1 MVLVN
6 TTNVFINIGL
16 DTKASALKFLAES
29 AQKLRLTT
37 DSSAVLTSF
46 DDREKEGSTG
56 MMDGFAIPH
65 AKNTAITEA
74 SILIVKT
81 KNPIEWDSLDG
92 KPTEVIIA
100 LLIPEQEAGTTHLQ
114 LLSKVARLLMNSE
127 FKQQIK
133 QLDSETEIAEYVN
146 QRLMEA

>member
-6 TTNVFINIGL
+6 ATNVFINIEL
-16 DTKASALKFLAES
+16 DTKASALQFLAES

-37 DSSAVLTSF
+37 DSSAVLNSF

-65 AKNTAITEA
+65 AKNATITEA
-74 SILIVKT
+74 SVLIVKT

-100 LLIPEQEAGTTHLQ
+100 LLIPEQEAGTTHLK

-127 FKQQIK
+127 FKQQVK

>member
-6 TTNVFINIGL
+6 ATNVFINIEL
-16 DTKASALKFLAES
+16 DTKASALQFLAES
-29 AQKLRLTT
+29 AQKLWLTT

-65 AKNTAITEA
+65 AKNAAITEA
-74 SILIVKT
+74 SVLIVKT

-100 LLIPEQEAGTTHLQ
+100 LLIPDQEAGTTHLK

-127 FKQQIK
+127 FKQQVK
-133 QLDSETEIAEYVN
+133 QLESETEIAEYVN

>member
-6 TTNVFINIGL
+6 ATNVFINIEL
-16 DTKASALKFLAES
+16 DTKASALQFLAES

-65 AKNTAITEA
+65 AKNATITEA
-74 SILIVKT
+74 SVLIVKT

-100 LLIPEQEAGTTHLQ
+100 LLIPEQEAGTTHLK

>member
-6 TTNVFINIGL
+6 ATNVFINIEL
-16 DTKASALKFLAES
+16 DTKATALQFLAES

-65 AKNTAITEA
+65 AKNATITEA
-74 SILIVKT
+74 SVLIVKT

-100 LLIPEQEAGTTHLQ
+100 LLIPEQEAGTTHLK

-127 FKQQIK
+127 FKQQVK

>member
-1 MVLVN
+1 MVLAN
-6 TTNVFINIGL
+6 ATNVFINIEL
-16 DTKASALKFLAES
+16 DTKASALQFLAES

-37 DSSAVLTSF
+37 DSSAVLNSF

-65 AKNTAITEA
+65 AKNATITEA
-74 SILIVKT
+74 SVLIVKT

-100 LLIPEQEAGTTHLQ
+100 LLIPEQEAGTTHLK

-127 FKQQIK
+127 FKQQVK